1 MKKINGRII
10 LGVIATMFLSMS
22 FMSCNDSKSYS
33 ELLNEEK
40 KNINA
45 FLANQKV
52 VNEIPSDSAFEIGP
66 NAPFYRMDE
75 EGNVYMQVLDRGDG
89 ERPVDDE
96 VVYFRY
102 IRYDLGNN
110 AASDTLPVG
119 GGNANNMES
128 EPTWFRLN
136 NYRIT
141 ASSQYGAGI
150 QLPMTYLNYNAKVN
164 IVLKSQYGFTSE
176 ISYVTPFLYNISYYK
191 PAV

>member
-1 MKKINGRII
+1 MKKINSQII
-10 LGVIATMFLSMS
+10 LGVIAAVFASMS
-22 FMSCNDSKSYS
+22 FISCKDTKSYS
-33 ELLNEEK
+33 ELLFDEK
-40 KNINA
+40 VNINA
-45 FLANQKV
+45 FLANQRV
-52 VNEIPSDSAFEIGP
+52 INEVPADSAFEVGP
-66 NAPFYRMDE
+66 NAPYYRMDE
-75 EGNVYMQVLDRGDG
+75 EGNVYMQVLDRGNG

-102 IRYDLGNN
+102 TRYDLGNY
-110 AASDTLPVG
+110 AVSDSLPAG
-119 GGNANNMES
+119 AGNADNMEV

-141 ASSQYGAGI
+141 ASSQYGMGI

-176 ISYVTPFLYNISYYK
+176 IALVTPFLYNISYYK

>member
-1 MKKINGRII
+1 MKKINGRLI
-10 LGVIATMFLSMS
+10 LGVIATVFASVSFLA
-22 FMSCNDSKSYS
+22 CNDSKSYS
-33 ELLNEEK
+33 ELLNDEK
-40 KNINA
+40 VNINA
-45 FLANQKV
+45 FLANQRV
-52 VNEIPSDSAFEIGP
+52 VNEVPADSAFEIGP
-66 NAPFYRMDE
+66 DAPFYRMDE

-89 ERPVDDE
+89 ERPVDDD

-102 IRYDLGNN
+102 IRYDLGDYAN
-110 AASDTLPVG
+110 SDTLPNG

-141 ASSQYGAGI
+141 ASSQYGMGI

-164 IVLKSQYGFTSE
+164 IVLKSQYGFVSE
-176 ISYVTPFLYNISYYK
+176 IALVTPFLYNISYYK